1 MVSTMIDECMW
12 EVKGENVKSK
22 NENLFPN
29 DFCKRSTKHRK
40 RIRDVYNEIEYGYK
54 IRRNDNEN

>member
-1 MVSTMIDECMW
+1 MVSAMIDECMW
-12 EVKGENVKSK
+12 ENVKSK

-29 DFCKRSTKHRK
+29 DFFKLSTKHRK

-54 IRRNDNEN
+54 KERNENGRI